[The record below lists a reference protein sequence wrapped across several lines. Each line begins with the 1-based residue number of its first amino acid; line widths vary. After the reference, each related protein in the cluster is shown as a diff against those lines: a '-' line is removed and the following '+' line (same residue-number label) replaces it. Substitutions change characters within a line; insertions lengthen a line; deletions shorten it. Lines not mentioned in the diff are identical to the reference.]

1 MEKEANALVVEKADQ
16 ELKVEL
22 VEKDGEYYLRTNI
35 FDYIKDFDV
44 RMINTEVLGKAFE
57 PEQYFENADGTPI
70 RFDSDYFGNHRG
82 LQVIP
87 GPFASPSDEIKVL

>member
-22 VEKDGEYYLRTNI
+22 VEKDGEYYLRTI
-35 FDYIKDFDV
+35 YLITSRISMFDDQYRSARQSF
-44 RMINTEVLGKAFE
+44 RT
-57 PEQYFENADGTPI
+57 EQYFENADGTPI

-82 LQVIP
+82 LQVIL
-87 GPFASPSDEIKVL
+87 FIASPSMK